1 MLVQIFASCFSLNQF
16 DIMVHVHRMNRI
28 SSPDTTPEQHNVE
41 QCKYIHFC
49 HIGEVLCQTS
59 GNISWPYCVMMLIQI
74 ALSFKK
80 ILIVYIMCNYLP
92 LREAKFVFQGFSNK
106 LHYIGVLV
114 SLPYI
119 CNVMEG
125 NILFYFY
132 LCIYFRKYFA
142 EIITCNTVV
151 LSVQHNFFF

>member
-1 MLVQIFASCFSLNQF
+1 
-16 DIMVHVHRMNRI
+16 
-28 SSPDTTPEQHNVE
+28 
-41 QCKYIHFC
+41 
-49 HIGEVLCQTS
+49 
-59 GNISWPYCVMMLIQI
+59 
-74 ALSFKK
+74 
-80 ILIVYIMCNYLP
+80 MCNYLP

-151 LSVQHNFFF
+151 LSVQHNFFFKGHFFLYFKIIYCYCCKHMLS